1 MEKRI
6 CVPTIYTSGHLE
18 QLLIILNPFLT
29 DRYSTDIILDF
40 SKCTFL
46 AQNAVA
52 LIGGIASLLKANG
65 RSLSLDLETLP
76 SKININLAQNGLLNH
91 LGYPNTPWDG
101 NSIPF
106 RHNPLMDKKEIICY
120 LNENWLGKGW
130 LNISKNLKDY
140 IVCKVIEIY
149 ANAFDHSHSDLGV
162 FSCGQYYPNKKQLKL
177 TILDLGLGIPAN
189 VRKFQANP
197 DLSEKDAIQWAFQQ
211 GHSTKPIAGIA
222 RGNGLR
228 IIGSFIQKNQGG
240 KLEIYSH
247 GGMAK
252 ITHNNEEYGRQDT
265 PFQGTIVNINLVCD
279 SAHYCLDSE
288 LQEQY
293 KPFSY

>member
-6 CVPTIYTSGHLE
+6 YVPTIYTSGHLQ
-18 QLLIILNPFLT
+18 QLLTILNQFLT
-29 DRYSTDIILDF
+29 DSRATDIILDF

-52 LIGGIASLLKANG
+52 VIGGMASFLELHG
-65 RSLSLDLETLP
+65 SSLTLDLETLV

-91 LGYPNTPWDG
+91 LGYPHTSWDG

-106 RHNPLMDKKEIICY
+106 RHDLLLDKEAIACY
-120 LNENWLGKGW
+120 LNEHWLGKGW
-130 LNISKNLKDY
+130 LNISKELKEH

-149 ANAFDHSHSDLGV
+149 GNAFDHSHSDLGV

-177 TILDLGLGIPAN
+177 TILDLGVGIPAN
-189 VRKFQANP
+189 VRKFQAIP
-197 DLSEKDAIQWAFQQ
+197 DLPEADAIKWAFQQ
-211 GHSTKPIAGIA
+211 GNSTKLTPKMA
-222 RGNGLR
+222 RGNGLD
-228 IIGSFIQKNQGG
+228 IIKSFIQKNQGG

-247 GGMAK
+247 GGIAK
-252 ITHNNEEYGRQDT
+252 ITQDNDEYGRQDI

-279 SAHYCLDSE
+279 SKYYLLDSE
-288 LQEQY
+288 LQKQDQ
-293 KPFSY
+293 PFF